1 MPRYAVL
8 AATVALLTLALAS
21 EPAHAQSLEIGGRLG
36 PAITTLAGD
45 SAADSKLGLSIGGF
59 AGYRLSE
66 LVRIYGELSLVRK
79 GYSSEEFSIYDAGHG
94 VIEETTRDWA
104 THLDYIELQVPLAL
118 VLPTEGWLM
127 PRLYAGP
134 SLALKLGCRWS
145 LTEKKVTY
153 SGGTFRGVVDSESA
167 GVCAYEGIE
176 IKTADIG
183 ILLGGGLDIRFAD
196 SALTA
201 DVRYNLGLTD
211 VDESDATWKNR
222 AFQVLLGYSHYV
234 R

>member
-1 MPRYAVL
+1 VL
-8 AATVALLTLALAS
+8 AAPVALITLALAS

-45 SAADSKLGLSIGGF
+45 SSADSKLGLSIGGF
-59 AGYRLSE
+59 AGYRLGE
-66 LVRIYGELSLVRK
+66 WVRIYGELSLVRK
-79 GYSSEEFSIYDAGHG
+79 GYSSEELSVREAGSG
-94 VIEETTRDWA
+94 AIEETTRDWA
-104 THLDYIELQVPLAL
+104 THLDYLELQVPLAL

-134 SLALKLGCRWS
+134 SLALKLSCRWR
-145 LTEKKVTY
+145 LTETRVTY
-153 SGGTFRGVVDSESA
+153 LGQVFRGVVDRESA
-167 GVCAYEGIE
+167 GDCAFQGIE

-183 ILLGGGLDIRFAD
+183 ILLGGGLDIRFVN

-201 DVRYNLGLTD
+201 DVRYNLGLTNI
-211 VDESDATWKNR
+211 DESDGTWENR
-222 AFQVLLGYSHYV
+222 ALQVLVGYSYFV